1 MGVALGDPPAS
12 GEAQIRQVASVRWL
26 AENPPIRGPVSY
38 SPHAHNGG
46 PMRKLFRLK
55 TLVLILLA
63 AGIGAIVALVVN
75 QKQKFSG
82 MSEEEIRE
90 YLDLKLAG
98 RMSEE
103 QVAQIQEA
111 VVAAVKRSPEVAD
124 MVEEAVE
131 DAIEEAE
138 VEEAAH
144 AAEVEDVVEE
154 LELEE
159 AAEEA

>member
-1 MGVALGDPPAS
+1 
-12 GEAQIRQVASVRWL
+12 
-26 AENPPIRGPVSY
+26 
-38 SPHAHNGG
+38 
-46 PMRKLFRLK
+46 MRRLFSFK
-55 TLVLILLA
+55 TLVLILIA

-75 QKQKFSG
+75 QKQKFAG

-103 QVAQIQEA
+103 QVAQIQDA
-111 VVAAVKRSPEVAD
+111 VVSAVKRSPEVAD

-138 VEEAAH
+138 VEDA
-144 AAEVEDVVEE
+144 VEE

-159 AAEEA
+159 S

>member
-1 MGVALGDPPAS
+1 MTSSD
-12 GEAQIRQVASVRWL
+12 R
-26 AENPPIRGPVSY
+26 
-38 SPHAHNGG
+38 HGG
-46 PMRKLFRLK
+46 RMRRLFSFK
-55 TLVLILLA
+55 TLVLILIA

-75 QKQKFSG
+75 QKQKFAG

-98 RMSEE
+98 RMSDE
-103 QVAQIQEA
+103 QVAQIQDA
-111 VVAAVKRSPEVAD
+111 VVSAVKRSPEVAD

-138 VEEAAH
+138 VEDA
-144 AAEVEDVVEE
+144 VEELVEE

-159 AAEEA
+159 S

>member
-1 MGVALGDPPAS
+1 
-12 GEAQIRQVASVRWL
+12 
-26 AENPPIRGPVSY
+26 
-38 SPHAHNGG
+38 
-46 PMRKLFRLK
+46 MRRLFSFK
-55 TLVLILLA
+55 TLVLIVIA

-103 QVAQIQEA
+103 QVAQIQDA
-111 VVAAVKRSPEVAD
+111 VISAVKRSPEVAD

-131 DAIEEAE
+131 EVKEDAEIEVAVEASEE
-138 VEEAAH
+138 VA
-144 AAEVEDVVEE
+144 EE

-159 AAEEA
+159 G

>member
-1 MGVALGDPPAS
+1 
-12 GEAQIRQVASVRWL
+12 
-26 AENPPIRGPVSY
+26 
-38 SPHAHNGG
+38 
-46 PMRKLFRLK
+46 MRRLFSFK
-55 TLVLILLA
+55 TLVLILIA

-103 QVAQIQEA
+103 QVAQIQDA
-111 VVAAVKRSPEVAD
+111 VISAVKRSPEVAD

-131 DAIEEAE
+131 EAIEDAE
-138 VEEAAH
+138 IEDAVEAAE
-144 AAEVEDVVEE
+144 EVAEE
-154 LELEE
+154 LELEKG
-159 AAEEA
+159 

>member
-1 MGVALGDPPAS
+1 
-12 GEAQIRQVASVRWL
+12 
-26 AENPPIRGPVSY
+26 
-38 SPHAHNGG
+38 
-46 PMRKLFRLK
+46 MRRLFSFK
-55 TLVLILLA
+55 TLILILIA

-103 QVAQIQEA
+103 QVAQIQDA
-111 VVAAVKRSPEVAD
+111 VISAVKRSPEVAD

-131 DAIEEAE
+131 EAVEDAEIEVA
-138 VEEAAH
+138 VEAAE
-144 AAEVEDVVEE
+144 EVAEE

-159 AAEEA
+159 G

>member
-1 MGVALGDPPAS
+1 
-12 GEAQIRQVASVRWL
+12 
-26 AENPPIRGPVSY
+26 
-38 SPHAHNGG
+38 
-46 PMRKLFRLK
+46 MRRLFSFK
-55 TLVLILLA
+55 TLVLILIA

-75 QKQKFSG
+75 QKQKFAG

-103 QVAQIQEA
+103 QVTQIQDA
-111 VVAAVKRSPEVAD
+111 VVSAVKRSPEVAD

-138 VEEAAH
+138 VEDA
-144 AAEVEDVVEE
+144 VEE

-159 AAEEA
+159 S

>member
-1 MGVALGDPPAS
+1 
-12 GEAQIRQVASVRWL
+12 
-26 AENPPIRGPVSY
+26 
-38 SPHAHNGG
+38 
-46 PMRKLFRLK
+46 MRRLFSFK
-55 TLVLILLA
+55 TLVLIVIA

-103 QVAQIQEA
+103 QVAQIQDA
-111 VVAAVKRSPEVAD
+111 VISAVKRSPEVAD

-131 DAIEEAE
+131 EAIEDAE
-138 VEEAAH
+138 IEVAVEAA
-144 AAEVEDVVEE
+144 EEDAEE

-159 AAEEA
+159 G

>member
-1 MGVALGDPPAS
+1 
-12 GEAQIRQVASVRWL
+12 
-26 AENPPIRGPVSY
+26 
-38 SPHAHNGG
+38 
-46 PMRKLFRLK
+46 MRRLFSFK

-98 RMSEE
+98 RMSDE
-103 QVAQIQEA
+103 QVAQIQDA
-111 VVAAVKRSPEVAD
+111 VVSAVKRSPEIAD

-131 DAIEEAE
+131 EAEIEEVVEDLE
-138 VEEAAH
+138 VEEA
-144 AAEVEDVVEE
+144 VEE
-154 LELEE
+154 LVEE
-159 AAEEA
+159 IEES

>member
-1 MGVALGDPPAS
+1 
-12 GEAQIRQVASVRWL
+12 
-26 AENPPIRGPVSY
+26 
-38 SPHAHNGG
+38 
-46 PMRKLFRLK
+46 MRRLFSFK
-55 TLVLILLA
+55 TLVLILIA

-103 QVAQIQEA
+103 QVAQIQDA
-111 VVAAVKRSPEVAD
+111 VISAVKRSPEVAD

-131 DAIEEAE
+131 EAIEDAEIEVAVEASEE
-138 VEEAAH
+138 VA
-144 AAEVEDVVEE
+144 EE

-159 AAEEA
+159 G

>member
-1 MGVALGDPPAS
+1 
-12 GEAQIRQVASVRWL
+12 
-26 AENPPIRGPVSY
+26 
-38 SPHAHNGG
+38 
-46 PMRKLFRLK
+46 MRRLFSFK
-55 TLVLILLA
+55 TLVLILIA

-98 RMSEE
+98 RMSDE
-103 QVAQIQEA
+103 QVAQIQDA
-111 VVAAVKRSPEVAD
+111 VVSAVKRSPEVAD

-131 DAIEEAE
+131 DAIEDAE
-138 VEEAAH
+138 VEELA
-144 AAEVEDVVEE
+144 EE

-159 AAEEA
+159 S

>member
-1 MGVALGDPPAS
+1 
-12 GEAQIRQVASVRWL
+12 
-26 AENPPIRGPVSY
+26 
-38 SPHAHNGG
+38 
-46 PMRKLFRLK
+46 MRRLFSFK
-55 TLVLILLA
+55 TLILILIA

-75 QKQKFSG
+75 QKQKFAG

-98 RMSEE
+98 RMSDE

-111 VVAAVKRSPEVAD
+111 VVSAVKRSPEVAD
-124 MVEEAVE
+124 LVEEAVD

-138 VEEAAH
+138 VEDALD
-144 AAEVEDVVEE
+144 AAEVEAVAEE

-159 AAEEA
+159 S

>member
-1 MGVALGDPPAS
+1 MGVALGDSPAS
-12 GEAQIRQVASVRWL
+12 GEAQIRQVASDRWP
-26 AENPPIRGPVSY
+26 AENPPIRGPVSC

-46 PMRKLFRLK
+46 LMRRLFRLK

-103 QVAQIQEA
+103 QVAQIQDA

-124 MVEEAVE
+124 MVEEVVE
-131 DAIEEAE
+131 DAIEETE
-138 VEEAAH
+138 IEEAAD

>member
-1 MGVALGDPPAS
+1 
-12 GEAQIRQVASVRWL
+12 
-26 AENPPIRGPVSY
+26 
-38 SPHAHNGG
+38 
-46 PMRKLFRLK
+46 MRKLFRLK

-138 VEEAAH
+138 VEEAAD

>member
-1 MGVALGDPPAS
+1 
-12 GEAQIRQVASVRWL
+12 
-26 AENPPIRGPVSY
+26 
-38 SPHAHNGG
+38 
-46 PMRKLFRLK
+46 MRKLFRLK

-103 QVAQIQEA
+103 QVAQIQDA
-111 VVAAVKRSPEVAD
+111 VISAVKRSPEIAD
-124 MVEEAVE
+124 MVDEAVEEAEIEEVAADIEEAVEEAV
-131 DAIEEAE
+131 
-138 VEEAAH
+138 
-144 AAEVEDVVEE
+144 
-154 LELEE
+154 EE
-159 AAEEA
+159 AAEEASEES

>member
-1 MGVALGDPPAS
+1 
-12 GEAQIRQVASVRWL
+12 
-26 AENPPIRGPVSY
+26 
-38 SPHAHNGG
+38 
-46 PMRKLFRLK
+46 MRRLFSFK
-55 TLVLILLA
+55 TLILILIA

-75 QKQKFSG
+75 QKQKFAG

-98 RMSEE
+98 RMSDE

-111 VVAAVKRSPEVAD
+111 VVSAVKRSPEVAD
-124 MVEEAVE
+124 LVEEAVD

-138 VEEAAH
+138 VEDALD
-144 AAEVEDVVEE
+144 AAEIEAVAEE

-159 AAEEA
+159 S